1 MASTSL
7 AARVLT
13 RSAARRRAYRPRR
26 YDATPVPTDRELH
39 VLNRLGCGFSTG
51 SYKQLRRAGGA
62 MEWFEVQLDHE
73 SVPENARAAGLAGWF
88 PRLWDDPAT
97 KMASDRADR
106 YKNHE
111 YGRDLSN
118 YSLLRRSYSDRTVFE
133 SMVELWSNHLHVEAR
148 HFPGFTQRALYDQT
162 IRAHA
167 LGTFAD
173 LLVAASLHPA
183 MLLYLDNWRSKAD
196 SPNENH
202 GRELLELHT
211 VGRDARYTEA
221 MVKDSAKILSG
232 WTVIEGEGYRAEF
245 QASRHATG
253 SVKVLGFSH
262 RNTVADNPGLAER
275 YLRYLAA
282 HPSTAERICRKL
294 AVRFVSDEP
303 SAGLVDQ
310 MAAAYLANDTDIKAT
325 LRAMVSSDEFWGSAG
340 QKVRTA
346 IDDVVATC
354 RVLQIKANA
363 PTREKSFGNVISH
376 AIDDTLIYHWPRPD
390 GPPDRAAVSA
400 STTRML
406 NSWRMHWQ
414 LGGGFW
420 PDGDVA
426 YRSPLKFLP
435 VPGMR
440 FDELVDHLCR
450 VLIGRQ
456 STPKLLEAACKGC
469 DVLPGER
476 ITRGHAVMRHKFP
489 RLTSAV
495 LDTTEHMTR

>member
-1 MASTSL
+1 MTSTSL

-13 RSAARRRAYRPRR
+13 RSAARRAYRPRR
-26 YDATPVPTDRELH
+26 YDATPLPTARELH

-51 SYKQLRRAGGA
+51 SYKQLLQAGGPV
-62 MEWFEVQLDHE
+62 EWFEAQLDHE
-73 SVPENARAAGLAGWF
+73 SVPENARAAGVADWF
-88 PRLWDDPAT
+88 PRLWHDPAT
-97 KMASDRADR
+97 KYADDRADR

-118 YSLLRRSYSDRTVFE
+118 YSLLRRVYSSRTVFE

-148 HFPGFTQRALYDQT
+148 HFPGFTHRAHYDQT

-167 LGTFAD
+167 LGSFAD

-196 SPNENH
+196 APNENH

-211 VGRDARYTEA
+211 VGRRAGYTEA
-221 MVKDSAKILSG
+221 MVKDSARILSG
-232 WTVIEGEGYRAEF
+232 WTVKDDGSYVRLFDPA
-245 QASRHATG
+245 RHATG
-253 SVKVLGFSH
+253 TVTVLGFS
-262 RNTVADNPGLAER
+262 RSNGVRDNPGLAEQ
-275 YLRYLAA
+275 YLRYLAV
-282 HPSTAERICRKL
+282 HPSTAERVCRKM

-303 SAGLVDQ
+303 SQQLVDA
-310 MAAAYLANDTDIKAT
+310 MVAAYLANETDIKAT
-325 LRAMVSSDEFWGSAG
+325 LRVMVASDEFWGSAG

-354 RVLQIKANA
+354 RVLGVQGKA
-363 PTREKSFGNVISH
+363 PRRLRSFANTLTH
-376 AIDDTLIYHWPRPD
+376 AIDDTFVYHWPRPD

-414 LGGGFW
+414 LGGGFY
-420 PDGDVA
+420 PTEDVA
-426 YRSPLKFLP
+426 YRSPSKFLP
-435 VPGMR
+435 DSGMR
-440 FDELVDHLCR
+440 FDELVDHMCR
-450 VLIGRQ
+450 SLLGRA
-456 STPKLLEAACKGC
+456 STPALLGAACKGC
-469 DVLPGER
+469 DVAPAER
-476 ITRGHAVMRHKFP
+476 ITRRHAVMRHKFP
-489 RLTSAV
+489 RLVSAV